1 MGWSDDVKTVDLNLE
16 VVVQAC
22 ILIPGLA
29 QTEEEFKDTLG
40 YKLKPSLR
48 KKNLNKTAEC
58 MNFKAIGNC
67 GSIK

>member
-48 KKNLNKTAEC
+48 KKRKSKQNSRMYE
-58 MNFKAIGNC
+58 FQGNR
-67 GSIK
+67 KLREY